1 MKICFLQ
8 NDFPPENFGGAG
20 VIVYRYAKEL
30 FLEGHQV
37 FVIATVQDKSKEK
50 IENYEGIK
58 VFYLYSKYPIRWRAW
73 LSLYNYKIDKKV
85 KNILKDLN
93 PDVVH
98 AHIVHFYLSYHCLKI
113 AKKYSKKVFLTV
125 HDVMLFN
132 YGKLTSFINFKDLS
146 IPDKFNYKVSFWN
159 LVKEAKLRYNP
170 FRRMIIK
177 HYLKYVDKIFSVSDA
192 LKAAIEDNGFKN
204 VETIYNGIDADD
216 FSKIDDNKLMDFKN
230 KFHLENKKVIFFNG
244 RLRRAKGGEQLIK
257 SLKIVKEKI
266 NNVLLLISG
275 DKSGYIN
282 NLLEL
287 SEKLGLGENIVFT
300 GWLDEQTMKL
310 AYKVSDV
317 CVVPSI
323 CFDSFPTVNLEAMA
337 IKKPVIATCFGG
349 SKEIIKDG
357 ENGYIINPL
366 DIKTMAEKII
376 DLVQNEDKA
385 KQFGEIG
392 YGIVKDQFSI
402 NKQVEKTL
410 RFYSVS

>member
-20 VIVYRYAKEL
+20 IIVYRYAKE
-30 FLEGHQV
+30 FLSQGHQV

-50 IENYEGIK
+50 IKDYEGIK

-85 KNILKDLN
+85 GNILKDLK
-93 PDVVH
+93 PDIVH
-98 AHIVHFYLSYHCLKI
+98 AHIIHFYLSYHCLKI
-113 AKKYSKKVFLTV
+113 ARKYSKKVFLTV

-132 YGKLTSFINFKDLS
+132 YGKLISFINFKDLS

-170 FRRMIIK
+170 FRRMVIK

-192 LKAAIEDNGFKN
+192 LKAALEDNGFKN

-216 FSKIDDNKLMDFKN
+216 FSKIDDNKLTDFKN
-230 KFHLENKKVIFFNG
+230 KFRLENKKIIFFNG

-266 NNVLLLISG
+266 NNILLLISG

-287 SEKLGLGENIVFT
+287 SEKLGVRENIIFT

-337 IKKPVIATCFGG
+337 VKKPVVATCFGG

-366 DIKTMAEKII
+366 DIKTLAEKII
-376 DLVQNEDKA
+376 DLVKNEDKA

-392 YGIVKDQFSI
+392 YKTVKDQFSI

-410 RFYSVS
+410 RFYRLP